1 MRPADAVHE
10 DVRRALTIDL
20 KSMAENKY
28 FYRVTGD
35 RQVYIYCD
43 KGLAKVLKGTESA
56 DFLNKISALDSESAQ
71 KLMKESAAS

>member
-1 MRPADAVHE
+1 MV
-10 DVRRALTIDL
+10 TIPINRDQDH
-20 KSMAENKY
+20 APQENDMVENIY

-35 RQVYIYCD
+35 RQVYIYSD